1 MRVPRGEG
9 RYCGDCVGPSE
20 RPFWP
25 TAGAGCG
32 LTRDRAS
39 QVATAGSARAARGCR
54 EAAISGSAARAPAVA
69 IAVVVAALS
78 FVTAVQADDAPP
90 PTTPTSTT
98 PDAPPP
104 DPYKAP
110 PKASPKPSPP
120 RRSAPVVHSAPAVRA
135 PSYSTPAVAPAVPV
149 RSVPVHR
156 AQRPRAKKAVHKRR
170 THVVHRHVV
179 PKPTPKPVKVS
190 FNPFANL
197 VASTSVLATT
207 DSSGQRD
214 RYLRYAG
221 VAFALLAA
229 AALSLHVQAVRR

>member
-9 RYCGDCVGPSE
+9 RYCGDCFGPSE
-20 RPFWP
+20 RPFWL
-25 TAGAGCG
+25 TAGAGSG
-32 LTRDRAS
+32 LARDRAP
-39 QVATAGSARAARGCR
+39 QGATAGSARAARGCR

-104 DPYKAP
+104 DPYKSP
-110 PKASPKPSPP
+110 PKAAPKPSPP
-120 RRSAPVVHSAPAVRA
+120 RRSAPVVHSAPAARA
-135 PSYSTPAVAPAVPV
+135 PSYSAPVVAPAVPV

-170 THVVHRHVV
+170 THVVHRHVA
-179 PKPTPKPVKVS
+179 PKPKPVKVAFS
-190 FNPFANL
+190 PFANL

-207 DSSGQRD
+207 GSSGQRD

-229 AALSLHVQAVRR
+229 AALSVHMQAVRR

>member
-1 MRVPRGEG
+1 VRVPRGQG
-9 RYCGDCVGPSE
+9 RYCGDCAGPSE
-20 RPFWP
+20 RPFCP
-25 TAGAGCG
+25 TPGAGSN
-32 LTRDRAS
+32 LARDRAP

-69 IAVVVAALS
+69 IALVVAALS
-78 FVTAVQADDAPP
+78 FATAGHADSAPP

-110 PKASPKPSPP
+110 PKAAPKPSPP

-135 PSYSTPAVAPAVPV
+135 PSYSSPVVAPAVPV
-149 RSVPVHR
+149 RSAPVHR
-156 AQRPRAKKAVHKRR
+156 TQRTRAKKAVHKRR
-170 THVVHRHVV
+170 APVVHRQAA
-179 PKPTPKPVKVS
+179 PKPKPVKVT
-190 FNPFANL
+190 FNPFANI
-197 VASTSVLATT
+197 VASTSALATT
-207 DSSGQRD
+207 DSSGRRD

-229 AALSLHVQAVRR
+229 AALSLHMQAVRQ